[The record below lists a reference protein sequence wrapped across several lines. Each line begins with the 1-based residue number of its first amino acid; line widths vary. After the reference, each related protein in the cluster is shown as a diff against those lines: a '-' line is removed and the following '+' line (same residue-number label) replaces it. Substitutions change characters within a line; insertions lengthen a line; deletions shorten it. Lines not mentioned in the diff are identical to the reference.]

1 MVCSRY
7 ERNTINMEKH
17 DIDCKK
23 QSKKEYCCDKR
34 PMQRFME
41 TCLLM
46 LLSKQE
52 SHGYYLT
59 EQLKEFGFEDVN
71 VSTLYRIMRKMDD
84 RGWVK
89 SSWAKGDKGPQRRV
103 YSVTE
108 DGLVALDEWIDVFKD
123 RRKKI
128 DLLVSRY
135 ENSKGSEE

>member
-1 MVCSRY
+1 ML
-7 ERNTINMEKH
+7 
-17 DIDCKK
+17 KK
-23 QSKKEYCCDKR
+23 DLGCNKRSNNEYCCDKHR

-46 LLSKQE
+46 LLSKGE
-52 SHGYYLT
+52 SHGYHLT

-84 RGWVK
+84 RGWVR

-135 ENSKGSEE
+135 ESSKGSEE